1 MKKIQR
7 LWDVFLAPATRLM
20 DSLKFSRKFTLIS
33 LAFILPTFLLLI
45 LFAGQMG
52 AVAIV
57 CVASLSFFSFY
68 LFGGFCISFINTAIR
83 IRALA
88 ENASGRD
95 TIRVKS
101 SDEMNEVV
109 ISFETMLE
117 TLKREK
123 EDGKSAHEALARG
136 EARLRA
142 IVDNTTSVIFMKD
155 TEGRYLM
162 ANRQFEVLFHTGGA
176 EVIGKTDFEIFPESE
191 AIEFVANDRRV
202 LQAGRGLEFEET
214 AMFDDGPHTY
224 LSVKFP
230 LSDGNGRIYAVCGI
244 ATDITERKSAEDN
257 IIRLHEK
264 LAGNLRQLEAA
275 NIILQHEIAEREKVE
290 SDLREN
296 RARLDD
302 VNRRLQEN
310 HMQLIQS
317 EKMAGLGQLAA
328 GIAHEVNNPLGYVI
342 SNLSTFSTYVEGIKD
357 VLKGYDDLA
366 GTARDLGVDELA
378 PPLKNVGERMD
389 RCNLAYILGDI
400 SALVS
405 ETKEGADRVKD
416 IVQRLKVFARADDA
430 NMESFNV
437 NDSLDMALKLVWSEI
452 KYKCR
457 VTKNLGPVPTIRGYP
472 GQLCQVFMNLILNAS
487 QAIHENGD
495 IFVES
500 GTQGNGVR
508 VLIRDNGCGIKPEHL
523 PMIFTPF
530 FTTKPQGK
538 GTGLGMSISYGIIK
552 KHKGEIS
559 VASEVNQG
567 TTFTIFLP
575 FSERKDEYSGREWT
589 DGGESAFT

>member
-1 MKKIQR
+1 MKIFLR
-7 LWDVFLAPATRLM
+7 AWDAFLGPAARLM
-20 DSLKFSRKFTLIS
+20 GSLKFSQKFVLIS
-33 LAFILPTFLLLI
+33 LVFTLPTLALLI
-45 LFAGQMG
+45 SFFDEMSPGALIATALLSLFA
-52 AVAIV
+52 
-57 CVASLSFFSFY
+57 FY
-68 LFGGFCISFINTAIR
+68 LFGGFCRSFMRTAER
-83 IRALA
+83 IRTLA
-88 ENASGRD
+88 GNAYGHGSIHMK
-95 TIRVKS
+95 T
-101 SDEMNEVV
+101 SDEMHEVMLL
-109 ISFETMLE
+109 FETMWE
-117 TLKREK
+117 TLKNEK
-123 EDGKSAHEALARG
+123 EASKSAHEALARG

-162 ANRQFEVLFHTGGA
+162 ANRQFEALFHVKA
-176 EVIGKTDFEIFPESE
+176 EDLAGKTDFDVFPESE
-191 AIEFVANDRRV
+191 AIEFTANDRRV
-202 LQAGRGLEFEET
+202 LQTGRVLEFEET

-230 LSDGNGRIYAVCGI
+230 LIDGEGRVYAVCGI
-244 ATDITERKSAEDN
+244 NTDITERKSAEDN

-264 LAGNLRQLEAA
+264 LAGNLRQMEAA
-275 NIILQHEIAEREKVE
+275 NIILHHEIAEREKVE
-290 SDLREN
+290 ADLREN
-296 RARLDD
+296 RARLEDA
-302 VNRRLQEN
+302 NWRLQEN
-310 HMQLIQS
+310 QTQLVQS

-357 VLKGYDDLA
+357 VLKQYAVLA
-366 GTARDLGVDELA
+366 GTARDLGEGKLA
-378 PPLKNVGERMD
+378 PSLRDVEASAEQ
-389 RCNLAYILGDI
+389 CNLPYILGDI

-457 VTKNLGPVPTIRGYP
+457 VTKNLGPVPTIHGYP
-472 GQLCQVFMNLILNAS
+472 GQLCQVFMNLLLNAA
-487 QAIHENGD
+487 QAIGETGD

-500 GTQGNGVR
+500 GTQENGVR

-552 KHKGEIS
+552 KHRGEIS
-559 VASEVNQG
+559 VASEIGHG
-567 TTFTIFLP
+567 TTFTVFLP
-575 FSERKDEYSGREWT
+575 FSERKEEYSDRGWLN
-589 DGGESAFT
+589 GEGAFT